1 MLHNVIAII
10 SVFMVL
16 LTMFERVFRQK
27 RRGIKANLLC
37 RHHIMW
43 CCWLI
48 TYWPTALIGRK
59 FGERP

>member
-27 RRGIKANLLC
+27 RRGIKANQ
-37 RHHIMW
+37 
-43 CCWLI
+43 
-48 TYWPTALIGRK
+48 IGRAHV
-59 FGERP
+59 